1 MASVLLSASVERC
14 FVSRMRDF
22 LTIYP
27 NITIKTPRN
36 SSIVHFLCGFGF
48 FSENVGQNVLE
59 SNKILSHASGS
70 FFQIKYLFIFYTLL
84 REFYKCLLVQKYKDY
99 MDVE

>member
-1 MASVLLSASVERC
+1 MYWKATKYCPMQVVL
-14 FVSRMRDF
+14 
-22 LTIYP
+22 
-27 NITIKTPRN
+27 
-36 SSIVHFLCGFGF
+36 
-48 FSENVGQNVLE
+48 
-59 SNKILSHASGS
+59 